1 MIQVYTGNGKGKTTA
16 AIGLAIRGIGAGL
29 NVYIMQF
36 MKSLAY
42 SEQKIL
48 KSLSPQIELHTTG
61 KPCFIAP
68 EGMLSDEQL
77 EAWGD
82 KVVVFPKGKP
92 PADYVAIIE
101 KGFSEAVEAITSG
114 KYQLVILDEINM
126 ALYFGLLSDGAVQ
139 KMIDMVPENV
149 ELVMTGRCAPA
160 WLIERADLV
169 TEMQEVKHYYNKGIE
184 ARVGIEN

>member
-16 AIGLAIRGIGAGL
+16 AIGLAIRGIGAGF

-48 KSLSPQIELHTTG
+48 KSLSPHIELHTTG

-68 EGMLSDEQL
+68 EGMLSPEEL

-82 KVVVFPKGKP
+82 KVVVFPKGQP
-92 PADYVAIIE
+92 PADYVAVIE
-101 KGFSEAVEAITSG
+101 KGFSEVVEAITSG

-126 ALYFGLLSDGAVQ
+126 AMYFGLISEDAVQ
-139 KMIDMVPENV
+139 KMLDMVPENV

-169 TEMQEVKHYYNKGIE
+169 TEMQEIKHYYNKGIE